1 MRVDN
6 ESKTL
11 VEKLYDK
18 EMILNLYKNI
28 VLRKMRGR
36 LPKTLSRLSML
47 YQIVVLGMEIK
58 LKGLYRKQKKPIF
71 RPKFKDTVK
80 LLKRGYPQL
89 QVCQHCHGRGSITTC
104 DSCGVYIRCATKI
117 KCLQQPHQCYMLKWF
132 AKNLHIIRMRLYAD
146 MFDPLDFS

>member
-80 LLKRGYPQL
+80 VKGH
-89 QVCQHCHGRGSITTC
+89 VVTSN
-104 DSCGVYIRCATKI
+104 
-117 KCLQQPHQCYMLKWF
+117 F
-132 AKNLHIIRMRLYAD
+132 
-146 MFDPLDFS
+146 